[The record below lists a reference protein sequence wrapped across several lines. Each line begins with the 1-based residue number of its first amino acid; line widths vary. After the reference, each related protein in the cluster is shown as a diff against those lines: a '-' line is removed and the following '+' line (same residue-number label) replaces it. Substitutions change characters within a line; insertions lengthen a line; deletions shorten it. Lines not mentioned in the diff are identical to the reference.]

1 MKNAKENIIMKENDI
16 PIGFGEALLANSA
29 AMDRYL
35 RLPKHKQEEILNGTA
50 SITSSKEMRAY
61 VERIGE

>member
-1 MKNAKENIIMKENDI
+1 MNENDTS
-16 PIGFGEALLANSA
+16 IGFGEALIANSV

-35 RLPKHKQEEILNGTA
+35 KLPKHKQEEIINGTLGINSA
-50 SITSSKEMRAY
+50 KEMRAY

>member
-1 MKNAKENIIMKENDI
+1 MKEKDI
-16 PIGFGEALLANSA
+16 PISFGEALISNSD

-35 RLPKHKQEEILNGTA
+35 RLPKHKQEEIINGTSA
-50 SITSSKEMRAY
+50 ITSSKEMRAY